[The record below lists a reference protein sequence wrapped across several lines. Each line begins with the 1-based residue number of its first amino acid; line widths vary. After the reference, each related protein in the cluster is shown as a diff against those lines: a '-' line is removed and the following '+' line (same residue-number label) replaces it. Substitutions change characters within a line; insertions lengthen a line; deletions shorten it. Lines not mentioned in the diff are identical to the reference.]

1 MARLTAPGGASWC
14 GGVSRKVPPT
24 WEERLLPLHAAT
36 EVDELWEAVRP
47 LLRAALAPCVRVTLF
62 LGHFEMREARL
73 VFTDP
78 PIARAAE
85 WYKERGRIN
94 PFSAYIAAHRRIPYY
109 CFRDVVGPRATFAR
123 TEFFRRFARP
133 EGWDKGL
140 SGLFWRGNEVK
151 AMFSI
156 YRGPDQPEFEAG
168 ELARVEFLRPHIET
182 AIDRVQKLQHE
193 RLRRKVLEE
202 FNRHIPI
209 GLLLLDWDLEPVF
222 TNHEA
227 VQECAVWVHGAGVA
241 RGLVSRDHLALPRPI
256 REACES
262 LRRDIRRANAK
273 ERPQFPQRLARV
285 AHPTVPGRVASVS
298 AVNAAPGLLARP
310 GFLVVLENR
319 TMERPFASGL
329 APERQRLLWALTPSE
344 RELALLI
351 CEGCSNQEIARRLK
365 KSLLTIK
372 KQATS
377 VFAKL
382 GVPSRAR
389 LMVLLR

>member
-1 MARLTAPGGASWC
+1 M
-14 GGVSRKVPPT
+14 
-24 WEERLLPLHAAT
+24 LLRLHAAT
-36 EVDELWEAVRP
+36 EVDELWAAVLP
-47 LLRAALAPCVRVTLF
+47 VLRSVATPCVRVTLF

-78 PIARAAE
+78 PIERAAE

-94 PFSAYIAAHRRIPYY
+94 PFSAYIAAHRRVRHYR
-109 CFRDVVGPRATFAR
+109 FSDVVGAKAAFAR
-123 TEFFRRFARP
+123 TEFYRRFAQP
-133 EGWDKGL
+133 EGWDKGM
-140 SGLFWRGNEVK
+140 SALFWRGDEVK
-151 AMFSI
+151 AMFSL
-156 YRGPDQPEFEAG
+156 YRAPGQPEFAEADI
-168 ELARVEFLRPHIET
+168 ARIEALRPHIET

-209 GLLLLDWDLEPVF
+209 GLLLLDWDLHPVF
-222 TNHEA
+222 ANHQA
-227 VQECAVWVHGAGVA
+227 VQECAVWVHGPGVA
-241 RGLVSRDHLALPRPI
+241 RGLVT
-256 REACES
+256 RERMEVPGAVRQVCEQ
-262 LRRDIRRANAK
+262 LRVEILKVNAK
-273 ERPQFPQRLARV
+273 ERPKFPQRLERLE
-285 AHPTVPGRVASVS
+285 HPQAPGRLASVS

-310 GFLVVLENR
+310 GFLVVLEDR
-319 TMERPFASGL
+319 TMERRTEAKVT
-329 APERQRLLWALTPSE
+329 PERQRLLWALTPSE

-389 LMVLLR
+389 LMALLR